1 MGMLN
6 PCEMLDKTMRSIKEH
21 NDALEDIPICDRL
34 KNAGYT
40 YERVYREDGTYR
52 GIRIM
57 KDGECVHCPQPLA
70 TADYAVSLCESAGF

>member
-1 MGMLN
+1 VSGANPLDALLGIIFWKGYVMGMLN

-40 YERVYREDGTYR
+40 YERV
-52 GIRIM
+52 
-57 KDGECVHCPQPLA
+57 
-70 TADYAVSLCESAGF
+70 SAYV